1 MPTGHH
7 SDRLVDFRE
16 ELGVTVKL
24 ETQRELVD
32 EINKK
37 TIQGALTWEM
47 VPGDLRDSPHPEYEI
62 NYYYCAYLDD
72 TSLFMYEVLR
82 PKPASP
88 YAWQLASMIKPFS
101 PEVFLVAR
109 DGEGT
114 DKLILKG
121 RRLLGDLLQSV
132 RAKAGTPESVAQDL
146 LGKLR
151 GL

>member
-1 MPTGHH
+1 MPAGAY
-7 SDRLVDFRE
+7 SDSFTYFRE
-16 ELGVTVKL
+16 ELGVTVRL

-47 VPGDLRDSPHPEYEI
+47 VPGELHGSPHPEYEI
-62 NYYYCAYLDD
+62 NYFYCADLDD
-72 TSLFMYEVLR
+72 TSLFMYEVFR
-82 PKPASP
+82 PKPATP
-88 YAWQLASMIKPFS
+88 YAWQIASMIRPFS
-101 PEVFLVAR
+101 PEVFLVVR

-121 RRLLGDLLQSV
+121 KRLLGDLLQSV